1 MTSLRLT
8 LRHKLEPE
16 MRIKNHVGK
25 FTADRTFL
33 FDAHRDGINLF
44 DGVIVL
50 DQTVDVYRDRITF
63 TGLHHA
69 FREIEIGDVVPS
81 YRAIISTNYD
91 DDGRRSYTLRWEPE

>member
-1 MTSLRLT
+1 M
-8 LRHKLEPE
+8 
-16 MRIKNHVGK
+16 KNRVGK
-25 FTADRTFL
+25 FVCDRKFL
-33 FDAHRDGINLF
+33 FEAHRDGINLF
-44 DGVIVL
+44 DQVIVL

-69 FREIEIGDVVPS
+69 FREAEPGELVPT